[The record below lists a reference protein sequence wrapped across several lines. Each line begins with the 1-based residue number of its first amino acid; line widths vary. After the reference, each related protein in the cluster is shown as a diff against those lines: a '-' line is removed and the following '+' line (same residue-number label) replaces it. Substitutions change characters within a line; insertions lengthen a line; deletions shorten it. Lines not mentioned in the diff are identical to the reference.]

1 MPDGRRLIAARLW
14 RSRSSLPCSERFSSA
29 SSCGHCVA
37 YTIGTATVPMLLART
52 VIGFIWGESRRLP
65 LWLVALATP
74 LVGSVLSLLLAV
86 ASRR

>member
-1 MPDGRRLIAARLW
+1 
-14 RSRSSLPCSERFSSA
+14 
-29 SSCGHCVA
+29 
-37 YTIGTATVPMLLART
+37 MLLART